1 MFIYLLFYYYPL
13 YSIQRFA
20 KILHT
25 VQSGIHLFSRA
36 RICKPLKEPRNQFP
50 AWRKTNLFWRI
61 SLPEP
66 VFVNLLRSPGIDF
79 QPGGSEWQPYLT
91 YWPPRARIC
100 KPFKEPRN
108 QFLAWRASTAT
119 LFDVPALKDT
129 YRLAEFIPWNRF
141 LGSLNVYKFGLRLHW
156 LSESILGLLKRLQ
169 IRA

>member
-61 SLPEP
+61 SPPEP

-79 QPGGSEWQPYLT
+79 QPGGSVWQPYLT
-91 YWPPRARIC
+91 YRLARIH
-100 KPFKEPRN
+100 
-108 QFLAWRASTAT
+108 
-119 LFDVPALKDT
+119 
-129 YRLAEFIPWNRF
+129 RLAELIPWNRF

-156 LSESILGLLKRLQ
+156 LPKSIPGLLERLQ
-169 IRA
+169 IQAIERPRKKMTLPSSEA